1 MAGHRLVE
9 RLLQAAGVEG
19 DLQAEAGQVDQVIR
33 AVLAVEDQPGQGARQ
48 WKGVLDSSGEAGA
61 VLRGQGEA
69 GGRSARLR
77 GAVDGRPGEA
87 AEGGMAEQ
95 LLEGEEHPP

>member
-19 DLQAEAGQVDQVIR
+19 DLQAEAGQVDQVVR

-48 WKGVLDSSGEAGA
+48 WEGVLDSPGKAGA
-61 VLRGQGEA
+61 VLRGQWEA
-69 GGRSARLR
+69 GSRSARLR
-77 GAVDGRPGEA
+77 DAVDGRPGETA
-87 AEGGMAEQ
+87 KGGVAEQ
-95 LLEGEEHPP
+95 LLEG